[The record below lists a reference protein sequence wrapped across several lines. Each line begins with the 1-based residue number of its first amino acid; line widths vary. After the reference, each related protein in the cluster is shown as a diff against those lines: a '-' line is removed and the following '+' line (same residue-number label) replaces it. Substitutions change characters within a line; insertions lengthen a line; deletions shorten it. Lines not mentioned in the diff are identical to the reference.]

1 MKIKK
6 NGKVIRLTESDLKRI
21 VKRVLGEQIEEFGDV
36 PQDMGYTL
44 DKSGHRVV
52 VTSNN
57 GFDAIEDKEAI
68 EMITGIDTVNI
79 IPNVSEFPNLFVINC
94 MGCEPLVDIDVDSIL
109 SDGNLIRVIFNYVD
123 SPMMN
128 SKVNELMNSEA
139 VNSGVKQIQATRVE
153 NEIV

>member
-6 NGKVIRLTESDLKRI
+6 NGEVIRLTESDIKKI
-21 VKRVLGEQIEEFGDV
+21 VKRVLTEQIEEFDA

-44 DKSGHRVV
+44 DESGHRVV

-57 GFDAIEDKEAI
+57 GFDAIEDKVIVEI
-68 EMITGIDTVNI
+68 ITGTDTVNT
-79 IPNVSEFPNLFVINC
+79 IPNLMEFTNLFVINC
-94 MGCEPLVDIDVDSIL
+94 GDCAPLVDIDVDSIL
-109 SDGNLIRVIFNYVD
+109 NNKNLMRVIFNYVD

-139 VNSGVKQIQATRVE
+139 VNSGFKQIQANRVE